1 MPFTFA
7 HPAIILPLNYLSKK
21 WVSLTGLV
29 IGSLTPDFEYFLR
42 MKIESN
48 YSHTLLGILYFDL
61 PLAILLTF
69 IYHNFVK
76 TELFKNL
83 PTELNLRFVIPEKL
97 NWNTYFTENWK
108 IVIASIIIGI
118 ASHIFWDG
126 FTHENGFFVNIFS
139 ELKNEIQI
147 FGKGIKVYKILQ
159 HLSTLIG
166 AIVIAIVIYQLPKTE
181 NKIAEINL
189 KYWLIVFAITF
200 LIFILTILTNENATK
215 IGNVI
220 VSLISA
226 GMIGLILTP
235 VIINKKNGS

>member
-42 MKIESN
+42 MKIESY

-83 PTELNLRFVIPEKL
+83 PQELNLRFVNAEKL

-108 IVIASIIIGI
+108 IVIVSIIIGI
-118 ASHIFWDG
+118 ASHISWDG

-166 AIVIAIVIYQLPKTE
+166 AVVIAIVIYQLPKTE
-181 NKIAEINL
+181 TKIAEINL
-189 KYWLIVFAITF
+189 KYWLIIFAITF
-200 LIFILTILTNENATK
+200 LIFTLTILINENATK
-215 IGNVI
+215 IGNII

>member
-21 WVSLTGLV
+21 WVSLTGLI

-83 PTELNLRFVIPEKL
+83 PTELNLRFIIPEKL

-147 FGKGIKVYKILQ
+147 FGKGFKVYKILQ

-181 NKIAEINL
+181 NKIDEINL

-200 LIFILTILTNENATK
+200 LIFILTILINENARK